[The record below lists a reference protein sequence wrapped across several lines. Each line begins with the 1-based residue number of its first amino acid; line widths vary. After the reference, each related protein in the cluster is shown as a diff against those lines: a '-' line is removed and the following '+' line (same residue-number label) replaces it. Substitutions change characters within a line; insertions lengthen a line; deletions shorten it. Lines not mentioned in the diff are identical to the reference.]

1 MMKRL
6 QAIVKTGLIA
16 GSLDLLAALVYY
28 SILTGDS
35 PLNILKYIASGIFG
49 PVAFSGGTM
58 MMLAGLALHFFIAF
72 AFTLFFFWLFPR
84 FEILARNR
92 ILTGIVYGI
101 FVWMI
106 MNIFI
111 VPLSNVPQC
120 PFIPV
125 HAIINGV
132 ILIVCIGIPISF
144 MADRY
149 YKNWSKANG
158 PVVNHK

>member
-49 PVAFSGGTM
+49 PVAFSGGMM

-111 VPLSNVPQC
+111 VPLSNVPQG
-120 PFIPV
+120 PFNPV

-144 MADRY
+144 MADR
-149 YKNWSKANG
+149 
-158 PVVNHK
+158 